1 MLFLFPQR
9 FEKDNK
15 TTVEK
20 KMVTPL
26 IKHSEPLLKQ
36 TLQLAKLI
44 RPGCADTSHQYVHYR
59 VG

>member
-15 TTVEK
+15 TTVKENGY
-20 KMVTPL
+20 TTN
-26 IKHSEPLLKQ
+26 KHSEPLLKQ